1 MKNYVL
7 KCTTRSE
14 DVVLLFLSA
23 MISAGL
29 VLIGHKPIA
38 QVSPIV
44 LLVICVITL
53 LLDWKTIYIGFDKL
67 CIRYHLALVKKSICI
82 DRVTSVEVVV
92 EKQKYTLLFLLDGC
106 PTLESTKRTN
116 WRFYQFKHLVKG
128 IFLQCSKE
136 TAFQCIAY
144 FRNCG
149 IHTGVIHK
157 GSQNYD
163 LRRRN

>member
-1 MKNYVL
+1 MNNYVL
-7 KCTTRSE
+7 KCTTRSG
-14 DVVLLFLSA
+14 DIALLFFSA
-23 MISAGL
+23 IISAGL
-29 VLIGHKPIA
+29 AFIGHKPTA
-38 QVSPIV
+38 QASPIT
-44 LLVICVITL
+44 LLVICVIAL
-53 LLDWKTIYIGFDKL
+53 LMDWKTIYIGSSTL
-67 CIRYHLALVKKSICI
+67 CIRYNLALLKRSICI
-82 DRVTSVEVVV
+82 DRITSVEVVV

-116 WRFYQFKHLVKG
+116 WRFYKLKHLVKG

-163 LRRRN
+163 LRNRD